1 MKKNTHFIFG
11 VVVLL
16 LIGLA
21 GCTDQNRVK
30 PAIKDAN
37 LIAINYAAADNLI
50 ASAAGVLTTSQ
61 PLLITSFVNIDDLR
75 ASSTFGRIT
84 SEQIGSRFSQSGYPV
99 IEMKLRS
106 SVFIKEQSGEFILSR
121 VLKSLST
128 SHDAQAVLA
137 GTYAVGSNVVYV
149 TSKLIRTSDG
159 VILSSY
165 DYTLPMGPDTAKL
178 LRMGR

>member
-1 MKKNTHFIFG
+1 MKKNIHFVLGTI
-11 VVVLL
+11 VLL
-16 LIGLA
+16 LLGLA

-37 LIAINYAAADNLI
+37 LIAINYAAADHLI
-50 ASAAGVLTTSQ
+50 SSAAAILTKSK

-84 SEQIGSRFSQSGYPV
+84 SEQVGSKFSQSGYPV

-121 VLKSLST
+121 ALKSLST

-137 GTYAVGSNVVYV
+137 GTYAVGANMVYV

-178 LRMGR
+178 LRTRR

>member
-1 MKKNTHFIFG
+1 MKTNSHFILG
-11 VVVLL
+11 VVMLL

-21 GCTDQNRVK
+21 GCTDQNRIK

-37 LIAINYAAADNLI
+37 LIAMNYAAADNLI
-50 ASAAGVLTTSQ
+50 ASADGVLTKSK

-84 SEQIGSRFSQSGYPV
+84 SEQVGSKFSQSGYPV

-121 VLKSLST
+121 ALKSLST

-165 DYTLPMGPDTAKL
+165 DYVLPIGPDTRTL
-178 LRMGR
+178 LRARR